1 MEAYEL
7 RQQADGEPPADSEI
21 DMMLE
26 ENQYGDILRA
36 VLEWKGRVSPQ
47 YFERFHDADPDMI
60 KAAAQHWKTWDIS
73 LFGMFQRSVCFDRD
87 HNTIYHSWACPPRS
101 FADHRHCVGR
111 RSISRYHRNP
121 KKGGNHSDD
130 VFRSPV
136 YVRYISSSHPNL
148 SSGSVL
154 HLVTRKYS
162 HFSIFFDTWFCT
174 DDVTKN
180 STVYKLSTKVCEH
193 GVSVVPRHSA
203 IRLIH
208 IGVISCRCAP
218 CILHDVSDSHWRAH
232 GS

>member
-87 HNTIYHSWACPPRS
+87 HNTIYHSWACPPPALLTTAIVWGGAAFR
-101 FADHRHCVGR
+101 GIIEIQR
-111 RSISRYHRNP
+111 REGITAMTFFVALFMSGIYLLLTPTYPPVVYSIWSLA
-121 KKGGNHSDD
+121 ST
-130 VFRSPV
+130 
-136 YVRYISSSHPNL
+136 L
-148 SSGSVL
+148 TSV
-154 HLVTRKYS
+154 
-162 HFSIFFDTWFCT
+162 
-174 DDVTKN
+174 
-180 STVYKLSTKVCEH
+180 
-193 GVSVVPRHSA
+193 
-203 IRLIH
+203 
-208 IGVISCRCAP
+208 
-218 CILHDVSDSHWRAH
+218 
-232 GS
+232 